1 MKFGNAIQ
9 GWFAVSIYELEL
21 LHVRSPQHYVKNS
34 CIQSSSA
41 RFAVGMALEVE
52 APKDPTPE
60 PPAPTPAAP
69 GEVVVG
75 CQARHVMWFSWV
87 LLFYCLI
94 MRLKNSLDN
103 QAPPARPDLKCTA
116 LHFSWSK
123 SWFFYHALRGARFH
137 TSWHDLNQMFQNTFH
152 QFCL

>member
-1 MKFGNAIQ
+1 MI
-9 GWFAVSIYELEL
+9 AVSVYELEL

-75 CQARHVMWFSWV
+75 CQARHVM
-87 LLFYCLI
+87 
-94 MRLKNSLDN
+94 
-103 QAPPARPDLKCTA
+103 
-116 LHFSWSK
+116 
-123 SWFFYHALRGARFH
+123 
-137 TSWHDLNQMFQNTFH
+137 
-152 QFCL
+152 